1 MSLNKIS
8 FKFNN
13 NESEMI
19 FPSEKVEGKIID
31 KKINDSIYFLKSN
44 IVLKDD
50 IIALSK
56 TKVDGIMMDFNLIG
70 DVNYQSKV
78 SNYGFST
85 SNNRTDIE
93 LVKEEETES
102 KAKKGNIN
110 KITLVLKKDFLS
122 KVLPKNKRS
131 DKVFDSLEKNYCHEL
146 LISKATDYHVEKI
159 LNELYSSSLYKGKLG
174 EIYLESKILEL
185 IYLEL
190 NSLFNPKES
199 FSNNIKFDERDMQA
213 LEEAKSIINSLTFDC
228 TISNL
233 SKKVALNEFKL
244 KYGFKKFFN
253 TSPGA
258 LVLQIKMQ
266 EAKKLLESSD
276 YNISEV
282 SKRVG
287 YKHQQSFST
296 AFFKHFGVRP
306 KDIMKRRKYYY

>member
-1 MSLNKIS
+1 MSLNKIN

-13 NESEMI
+13 NQSEMI
-19 FPSEKVEGKIID
+19 FPSEKVEGEIID
-31 KKINDSIYFLKSN
+31 KQINDSIYFVKSN

-50 IIALSK
+50 IVVLSK
-56 TKVDGIMMDFNLIG
+56 SKVDGIMMDFNLVG
-70 DVNYQSKV
+70 DVNYKSKV
-78 SNYGFST
+78 SKYGFST
-85 SNNRTDIE
+85 SNNMTDIE

-122 KVLPKNKRS
+122 KVLPENKETN
-131 DKVFDSLEKNYCHEL
+131 KVFDSLQKNYCHEL
-146 LISKATDYHVEKI
+146 LASKTTDFQVGKI
-159 LNELYSSSLYKGKLG
+159 LSELYYTSLYKGKLG

-199 FSNNIKFDERDMQA
+199 LSSSIKFDEKDMQA
-213 LEEAKSIINSLTFDC
+213 LEKAKNIINSLTFDC
-228 TISNL
+228 TISSL

-258 LVLQIKMQ
+258 LVLQTRME

-276 YNISEV
+276 YNISEI
-282 SKRVG
+282 SRKVG
-287 YKHQQSFST
+287 YKYQQSFST
-296 AFFKHFGVRP
+296 AFFKHFGVLP
-306 KDIMKRRKYYY
+306 KDVMKTRKYYY